1 VNATPRPPSARLN
14 ERAFHRWLQQHLPA
28 GRRGPL
34 PLGDD
39 AAALPL
45 TGRKV
50 LLLSSD
56 ALIEGTHFLPQ
67 TPARALGEAAANV
80 NLSDIA
86 AKGGTPVALLLDLL
100 IRPATPLAWGVGV
113 VEGAEAAA
121 ARWGAHVVG
130 GDTKPSRTPAV
141 VVTVVGFGDRDHLA
155 PRSGAR
161 PGDLL
166 VVTGPV
172 GRGGAAA
179 LPLRRGRLT
188 AEEVRS
194 LVDVHPRVRE
204 GPVLVRFAHAIIDTS
219 DGLADAAH
227 LLAEASRVKVT
238 IDAAAIPI
246 TPRLRGRLR
255 GAKAELEAAF
265 YGGDYELLAAVP
277 PSALAA
283 ARRRLATFG
292 CPLTVVGRVNK
303 GRGAMLDIGG
313 RLRPLPRAGW
323 RPLG

>member
-1 VNATPRPPSARLN
+1 VTTRGRPRAARID
-14 ERAFHRWLQQHLPA
+14 ERGFHRWLQRHLPA
-28 GRRGPL
+28 GRRGLL

-39 AAALPL
+39 AAAVPL
-45 TGRKV
+45 SGRRA

-56 ALIEGTHFLPQ
+56 ALIEGTHFLPG
-67 TPARALGEAAANV
+67 TPPRALGEAAANV

-86 AKGGTPVALLLDLL
+86 AKGGTPQALLVDLL
-100 IRPATPLAWGVGV
+100 IPATTPLAWAKSV
-113 VEGAEAAA
+113 VAGTESAA

-141 VVTVVGFGDRDHLA
+141 VVTVVGFADRAHLA

-179 LPLRRGRLT
+179 LALRRGHLT
-188 AEEVRS
+188 KEELRS

-204 GPVLVRFAHAIIDTS
+204 GPILARHAHAMIDTS
-219 DGLADAAH
+219 DGIADASH
-227 LLAEASRVKVT
+227 LLAEASHVRVT
-238 IDAAAIPI
+238 IEAAAIPI

-255 GAKAELEAAF
+255 GPRQELDVAF
-265 YGGDYELLAAVP
+265 FGGDYELLAALP
-277 PSALAA
+277 PDRVGA
-283 ARRRLATFG
+283 ARRGLARFG
-292 CPLTVVGRVNK
+292 CPLTVVGRVDR
-303 GRGAMLDIGG
+303 GRGAHLDIGG
-313 RLRPLPRAGW
+313 RVTPLPRAGW
-323 RPLG
+323 RPFA

>member
-1 VNATPRPPSARLN
+1 MTAAARPRAARLN
-14 ERAFHRWLQQHLPA
+14 ERAFHRWLQRHLPA

-45 TGRKV
+45 AGRKV

-56 ALIEGTHFLPQ
+56 ALIEGTHFLPR
-67 TPARALGEAAANV
+67 TPPRALGEAAANV

-86 AKGGTPVALLLDLL
+86 AKGGTPLALLLDLL
-100 IRPATPLAWGVGV
+100 IRPTTPLAWGVAV
-113 VEGAEAAA
+113 VEGAEAVA

-141 VVTVVGFGDRDHLA
+141 VVTVIGLGERGHLA
-155 PRSGAR
+155 PRSRAR

-179 LPLRRGRLT
+179 IPLRRGRLT
-188 AEEVRS
+188 AEEIRS

-204 GPVLVRFAHAIIDTS
+204 GPVLARFAHAMIDTS

-227 LLAEASRVKVT
+227 LLAEASQVQVT
-238 IDAAAIPI
+238 IDAGAIPI

-255 GAKAELEAAF
+255 GAKSELKAAF
-265 YGGDYELLAAVP
+265 YGGDYELLAALSP
-277 PSALAA
+277 GSLAS

-292 CPLTVVGRVNK
+292 CPLTVVGRVAK
-303 GRGAMLDIGG
+303 GRGARLDIGG
-313 RLRPLPRAGW
+313 RVRPLPRAGW